1 MSAVLA
7 PLPETYPA
15 LAEMGIAR
23 FHEISH
29 YSLRQEG
36 NRNDVLKVFY
46 KRAKGSLLPYS
57 RKYRF
62 GRSMKTIVAD
72 GGSSR
77 MEDTYEISP
86 YLQQAIVELDGL
98 VIENR
103 FVQDNLRDAKSGY
116 NRKAELLVEINHIDR
131 MMSDKLAPADAKA
144 LAARFENV
152 RKYIDAL

>member
-7 PLPETYPA
+7 PRIDTYPA

-62 GRSMKTIVAD
+62 GRSLKTIVAD

-77 MEDTYEISP
+77 MEDTFEISP
-86 YLQQAIVELDGL
+86 YLQQAIVELDVL

-103 FVQDNLRDAKSGY
+103 FVQDNLRDGKSGY

-131 MMSDKLAPADAKA
+131 MIADKLAPADAEA
-144 LAARFENV
+144 LAVRFENV